1 MAELPCR
8 VVQLACVYLYGNY
21 GVQRLEEALD
31 VAIATTEI
39 ASISHVLHASSR
51 IMSLVG
57 TRSAHGSSLCNPR
70 NFKRMMRQSSVV
82 LKPFLTQESTNEQR
96 M

>member
-1 MAELPCR
+1 
-8 VVQLACVYLYGNY
+8 
-21 GVQRLEEALD
+21 LD

-39 ASISHVLHASSR
+39 AINKDEHEEIVASHVLHASSR
-51 IMSLVG
+51 IMSLMG

-82 LKPFLTQESTNEQR
+82 PKPFLTQESTNEQCDFVDSFKHER
-96 M
+96 PEQRLE